1 MSKAE
6 RGEELQPE
14 VAEAETGL
22 VYSTFV
28 SAASFLR
35 PYAPQIVPIAVCA
48 FFIPIILAIS
58 GFAGYVVW
66 SNLSA
71 KWETPIYLQY
81 GDGIPPNAQLV
92 VPSLHSQ
99 QQYDVSLHLVVPAS
113 ESNLALGNF
122 MASLTLST
130 ANNKTLANVRRPAV
144 AVTPTSWWIFGARNT
159 IDIDVPLLSSFV
171 AGTSSLS
178 ADIQLGRRDNWK
190 NLGTGEGR
198 ELSVISASLQGIAV
212 PHGIRGLAIRFP
224 LLSSLTAAF
233 IFLTICSLILGICIL
248 PTMLPD
254 DTEDDAKALS
264 RRKTSS
270 SLPFPS
276 SEKARRKKRSQHG
289 RRSSEAASPGSE
301 SEQIA
306 KAEDSVSAIPP
317 AEEPTPERLRQRKIS
332 VKRENEGDS

>member
-6 RGEELQPE
+6 REEEQQPE
-14 VAEAETGL
+14 EAEAESGL
-22 VYSTFV
+22 IYSTFV
-28 SAASFLR
+28 STASFLR
-35 PYAPQIVPIAVCA
+35 PYAPQIVPVVVCT

-66 SNLSA
+66 SNLST

-81 GDGIPPNAQLV
+81 GDGTPPNAQFV

-122 MASLTLST
+122 MASLTLNT
-130 ANNKTLANVRRPAV
+130 TNNKTLATVRRPAV
-144 AVTPTSWWIFGARNT
+144 AVTTNSWWIFGPRNT
-159 IDIDVPLLSSFV
+159 IDIDVPLLKSFV
-171 AGTSSLS
+171 AGTSSLL

-212 PHGIRGLAIRFP
+212 PHGVRGLAIRFP

-233 IFLTICSLILGICIL
+233 IFLTICSLILGVCIL
-248 PTMLPD
+248 PVMLPD
-254 DTEDDAKALS
+254 VPEDAKDL
-264 RRKTSS
+264 RKRSSTSS
-270 SLPFPS
+270 IPFPP
-276 SEKARRKKRSQHG
+276 SEKARRKKRSQFS
-289 RRSSEAASPGSE
+289 RRSSEAASPSSSSVKEEE
-301 SEQIA
+301 SVA
-306 KAEDSVSAIPP
+306 SIPP

-332 VKRENEGDS
+332 TRRENEGDSQ